1 MAGYWIS
8 QIRLYPSTPLPSQS
22 RRFWRHLEPAVD
34 AYFGKRDSI
43 HTKGMRLKRVTLARR
58 QAINA
63 KLADQYRLGHS
74 CNLGDEMPGLAE
86 DVQSEVLYKL
96 TIQQK

>member
-1 MAGYWIS
+1 
-8 QIRLYPSTPLPSQS
+8 
-22 RRFWRHLEPAVD
+22 
-34 AYFGKRDSI
+34 
-43 HTKGMRLKRVTLARR
+43 MRLKRVTLARR

-74 CNLGDEMPGLAE
+74 CNLRDEMPGLAE

-96 TIQQK
+96 TIKQK